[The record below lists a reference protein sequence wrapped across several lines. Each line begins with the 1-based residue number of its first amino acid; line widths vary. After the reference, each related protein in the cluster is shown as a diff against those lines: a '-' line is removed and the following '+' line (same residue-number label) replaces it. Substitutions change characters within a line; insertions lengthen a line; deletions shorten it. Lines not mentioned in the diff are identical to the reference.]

1 MRLLSFGSHFNR
13 LKKKGFPKFE
23 EIFKTDKK
31 APVTIKG
38 VSSNSTNNNSNSGSN
53 DSNSNSNKD
62 STVVDLYNAR
72 SWNKET
78 HPNGIG
84 DSYWVAAIHWDSEN
98 KLLVRFRD
106 GFKAQYNVSSEIAKE
121 LVKADSKGR
130 YVWFRLKDLPYTEYK
145 GGIV

>member
-23 EIFKTDKK
+23 EIFKSNKK
-31 APVTIKG
+31 APITTKG
-38 VSSNSTNNNSNSGSN
+38 VVSSNTSDKNNSNNNNSE
-53 DSNSNSNKD
+53 D

>member
-23 EIFKTDKK
+23 EIFKNKK
-31 APVTIKG
+31 APITTKG
-38 VSSNSTNNNSNSGSN
+38 VVSSNTSDSNSNNNNSN
-53 DSNSNSNKD
+53 NSED